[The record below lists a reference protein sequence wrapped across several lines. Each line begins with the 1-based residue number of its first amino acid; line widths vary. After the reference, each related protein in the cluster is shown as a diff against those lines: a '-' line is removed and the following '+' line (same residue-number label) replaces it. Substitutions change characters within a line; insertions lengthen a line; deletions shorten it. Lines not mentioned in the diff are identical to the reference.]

1 MDEVAAREWEHA
13 LLQNTMDKELN
24 ELNKRLEQKEVLHLG
39 LGLCILFPC
48 TWFDIV
54 RQRIV
59 LIQMVYTF
67 SWPTKIV
74 FIIST
79 AFLWNSNSGSCIC
92 ESLNIGHIWANI
104 SFPYYNHDAL
114 LFSICHDAYGI
125 WRWVNLQPT
134 LRSQRN
140 KTKIRVTRPL
150 GRFLMIYLGLCGAF
164 FF

>member
-1 MDEVAAREWEHA
+1 MPISAGEDSREMDEVAAREWEHA

-67 SWPTKIV
+67 S
-74 FIIST
+74 
-79 AFLWNSNSGSCIC
+79 
-92 ESLNIGHIWANI
+92 
-104 SFPYYNHDAL
+104 
-114 LFSICHDAYGI
+114 
-125 WRWVNLQPT
+125 
-134 LRSQRN
+134 
-140 KTKIRVTRPL
+140 
-150 GRFLMIYLGLCGAF
+150 
-164 FF
+164 